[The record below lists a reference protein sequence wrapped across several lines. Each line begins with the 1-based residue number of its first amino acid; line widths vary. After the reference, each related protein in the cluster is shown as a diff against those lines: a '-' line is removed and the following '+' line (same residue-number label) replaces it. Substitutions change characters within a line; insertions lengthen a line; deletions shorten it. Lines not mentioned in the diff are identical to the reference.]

1 MKTNVYSVYI
11 TAHEGEDVP
20 QQLHDWFEDDGPLV
34 LRLSAFAKDAVI
46 TIEPR
51 IEAES

>member
-1 MKTNVYSVYI
+1 MSNVYKVYL
-11 TAHEGEDVP
+11 TANNGDDVP
-20 QQLHDWFEDDGPLV
+20 QELADWFENDGPLV

-51 IEAES
+51 IMEPDL